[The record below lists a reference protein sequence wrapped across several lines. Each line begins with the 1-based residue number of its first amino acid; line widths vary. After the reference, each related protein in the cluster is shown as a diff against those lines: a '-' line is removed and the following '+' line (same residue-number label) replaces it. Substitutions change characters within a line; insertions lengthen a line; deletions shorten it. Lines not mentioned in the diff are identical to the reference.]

1 MTSQTQ
7 PDSNFNDAQT
17 MQDPETDP
25 LAPEEI
31 SEQIDLSEGGHA
43 ENQALQAEL
52 AETKDKMIRAVA
64 EMENIRKRSVK
75 ERDDARKY
83 AISGFAK
90 DLVNVADNLRR
101 ALDAVPE
108 EQREQISALIGGIEA
123 TEREL
128 LRSFE
133 KNGITKI
140 EPAETL
146 FDPNI
151 HEVMFEAPGTGK
163 PVGTIIQVVENGYM
177 LHDRLLR
184 PARVGVAKDEG
195 NDGNDH
201 PGGHV
206 DTEA

>member
-1 MTSQTQ
+1 
-7 PDSNFNDAQT
+7 